1 MSTETERRMNPCF
14 VRTNSVVSQCP
25 NPARVHCKHL
35 VGTEVSKIQREFKN
49 TKKKVCRL
57 TVFNATLIYADT
69 SATWPMCR
77 CVSPAPSSVSLL
89 LQNLAEITRQFASL
103 CCVKSR

>member
-35 VGTEVSKIQREFKN
+35 VGHRKEGTEVSKIQKRVQKP
-49 TKKKVCRL
+49 KKKYVDSLSL
-57 TVFNATLIYADT
+57 TPL
-69 SATWPMCR
+69 
-77 CVSPAPSSVSLL
+77 
-89 LQNLAEITRQFASL
+89 
-103 CCVKSR
+103 